1 MNRYLSIALVLAACA
16 ASYLLGTLKHAKAYE
31 DACHMSDLIRCYED
45 HLQEDSI
52 NDLGC
57 FEELEGI
64 FLWDDCISETPV
76 NLSNYAYCY

>member
-1 MNRYLSIALVLAACA
+1 MKKVLLGLGACV
-16 ASYLLGTLKHAKAYE
+16 ASYFLGTLKNARAYE

-45 HLQEDSI
+45 KLSEDTLI
-52 NDLGC
+52 NDWGC

-64 FLWDDCISETPV
+64 FLFDDCISNPTV